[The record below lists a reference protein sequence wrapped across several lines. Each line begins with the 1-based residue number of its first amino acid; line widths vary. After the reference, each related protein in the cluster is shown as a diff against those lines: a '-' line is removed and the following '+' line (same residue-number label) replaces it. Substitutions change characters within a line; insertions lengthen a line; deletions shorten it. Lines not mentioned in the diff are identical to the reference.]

1 MDSYLVGLLIFL
13 LVALAICSLYAA
25 LFGSHRALQDR
36 FEEMALKL
44 RTSDATGAPDRGKA
58 DNLARSILQWTAR
71 RMPRPKDTAAVGR
84 ISRTLARAGFYR
96 ASALRLYLA
105 VRVLSVIGGALIGV
119 GVGVALHKTAAH
131 GLLFMLFGGF
141 AGAVAPGYYLGKRAQ
156 KRQAA
161 IARELSDVLDLLVVC
176 VEAGLGLFEAIKIVG
191 DETERQGQVI
201 GGELTMVAG
210 EVSAGS
216 SLGQA
221 LRSLGERTAVE
232 DLKPLAATLIQSEQL
247 GAQIGPAL
255 RSSSDALRTKRR
267 LRAEEAAQ
275 KSTIKILFPL
285 VLFVLPAMLIV
296 IIAPALIQA
305 IQTLSS
311 QY

>member
-1 MDSYLVGLLIFL
+1 MDSYIIGILIFC
-13 LVALAICSLYAA
+13 LVAAAISSLYIA

-36 FEEMALKL
+36 FDEMALKM
-44 RTSDATGAPDRGKA
+44 RVSHAPPGFEQA
-58 DNLARSILQWTAR
+58 EPEGLARSVVRWTAQ
-71 RMPRPKDTAAVGR
+71 RMPKPKDTASIGKL
-84 ISRTLARAGFYR
+84 SQTLVRAGFYR
-96 ASALRLYLA
+96 AGALRLYLA
-105 VRVLSVIGGALIGV
+105 VRVLSIIGGVFAGM
-119 GVGVALHKTAAH
+119 AATLVRH
-131 GLLFMLFGGF
+131 NSGPKAMLFMVAGGF
-141 AGAVAPGYYLGKRAQ
+141 VGAIAPGYYLGKRAQ
-156 KRQAA
+156 KRQGA

-191 DETERQGQVI
+191 EETERQGQVI
-201 GGELTMVAG
+201 GTELTMVSG

-296 IIAPALIQA
+296 IIAPALIEA

>member
-1 MDSYLVGLLIFL
+1 MDSYIVGLLIFVL
-13 LVALAICSLYAA
+13 AAVAIGSLYIA
-25 LFGSHRALQDR
+25 LFGSHRVLQDR

-44 RTSDATGAPDRGKA
+44 RTSHAPDALDQAEA
-58 DNLARSILQWTAR
+58 DNLVRSILRWTAQ
-71 RMPRPKDTAAVGR
+71 RMPQPKDTAAVGR
-84 ISRTLARAGFYR
+84 ISQALVRAGFYR
-96 ASALRLYLA
+96 AGALRLYLA
-105 VRVLSVIGGALIGV
+105 IRVLSVIGGALAGV
-119 GVGVALHKTAAH
+119 GVSVALQKSAAH
-131 GLLFMLFGGF
+131 GMLFMLFGGF

-191 DETERQGQVI
+191 EETERQGQVI
-201 GGELTMVAG
+201 GEELTMVAG

-216 SLGQA
+216 SLGEA

-311 QY
+311 QF